1 MSVPDNEGDS
11 DGGDGLLG
19 SAHVEGATGRLVG
32 GQGVKSSTVHIID
45 YVFLKKKIS
54 NILE

>member
-1 MSVPDNEGDS
+1 MSVPDDESDG

-32 GQGVKSSTVHIID
+32 KQGVKSNTVHIID
-45 YVFLKKKIS
+45 YVF
-54 NILE
+54 